1 MRSERRNKGRKGTTI
16 VEVSLLLPIFMMI
29 MLGIMDFARL
39 YWTQSVVRGA
49 AYEGVR
55 AAILA
60 ETSNSQVESIILSEL
75 NIGGLKQSP
84 AVTVGSR
91 QPEEP
96 VDVTV
101 VVPFSFIA
109 IDSLIPGL
117 GNVNEVSATAVMTHE
132 R

>member
-1 MRSERRNKGRKGTTI
+1 MRNHKNNKGRKGTTI
-16 VEVSLLLPIFMMI
+16 IEVALLLPIFMTLM
-29 MLGIMDFARL
+29 MGVMDFARL

-55 AAILA
+55 AAILS
-60 ETSNSQVESIILSEL
+60 ETSNSKVESIILGEL
-75 NIGGLKQSP
+75 SLGGVEQTPS
-84 AVTVGSR
+84 VTVGAR

-101 VVPFSFIA
+101 AVPFSFIA
-109 IDSLIPGL
+109 IDRLIPAL
-117 GNVNEVSATAVMTHE
+117 SIQEISATAVMTHE